1 MCKPDRMAF
10 AGYFCALLVMLAAS
24 RPASAQ
30 DSVIKRLENG
40 ETQKIVVYGT
50 SLSAAPDG
58 WAALLEDSLNARYPG
73 RAEVVNSAQAA
84 MWSGWGVEN
93 LRERVLA
100 HRPDMVLLE
109 FAMNDAY
116 LPYAT
121 SVEAA
126 RLNLEYMV
134 RRIRELYPGCSV
146 YIQVMNMPVG
156 EHAAQRPRVALYYGM
171 YREEARV
178 LDVGLIDHSEYW
190 APLLEKGEEA
200 FRKYVPDGIHPSMAA
215 QRELVLP
222 CILKALSFR
231 GKK

>member
-1 MCKPDRMAF
+1 MSQPDRMAF
-10 AGYFCALLVMLAAS
+10 AGYLCALFVLWIAA

-40 ETQKIVVYGT
+40 EKQTIVVYGT
-50 SLSAAPDG
+50 SLSAAPGG

-84 MWSGWGVEN
+84 MWSVWGVEN
-93 LRERVLA
+93 LREKVLA

-134 RRIRELYPGCSV
+134 RRIRESYPGCSV
-146 YIQVMNMPVG
+146 YIQVMNMPVA
-156 EHAAQRPRVALYYGM
+156 EHKAQRPGIALYYGM
-171 YREEARV
+171 YRKEAGV
-178 LDVGLIDHSEYW
+178 LNVNLIDHTEYW
-190 APLLEKGEEA
+190 APLLEQGEDA
-200 FRKYVPDGIHPSMAA
+200 FRKYVPDGIRPSLAA

-222 CILKALSFR
+222 YILKALSFR